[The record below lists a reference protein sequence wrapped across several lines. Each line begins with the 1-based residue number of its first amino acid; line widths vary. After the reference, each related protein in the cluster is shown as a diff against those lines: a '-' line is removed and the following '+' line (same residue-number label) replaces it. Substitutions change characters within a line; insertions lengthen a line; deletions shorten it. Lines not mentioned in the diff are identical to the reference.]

1 MNVLQNLIE
10 LYDILPQDSTYRK
23 VVKSI
28 LLNMDEAANETVYGL
43 AELSDSSRTTLW
55 RMLRMLG
62 YDRYTDFNYAL
73 KMADENYT
81 FYNRMIPSE
90 MARKD
95 VIGGIL
101 REVDAMTATA
111 REDLE
116 EEMLVKL
123 AARVHGMKQVFFFF
137 PCQTASISSFQQNL
151 SMAGIET
158 DVVCLLP
165 DMRQTARQAS
175 KETMVFSMTIEH
187 AEAQDLTDVFRTL
200 HEKGAYTL
208 LFSDFETRYDE
219 YINKQLCVSPRCDS
233 ALANVLRYDVFIF
246 ALSEIFRREY
256 LNG

>member
-28 LLNMDEAANETVYGL
+28 LTNMHDAANETVYGL
-43 AELSDSSRTTLW
+43 ADLSDSSRTTIW

-73 KMADENYT
+73 KSADENYT
-81 FYNRMIPSE
+81 FYNRMIPQSV
-90 MARKD
+90 ARKD
-95 VIGGIL
+95 AVGGIL
-101 REVDAMTATA
+101 AEVDSMAATI
-111 REDLE
+111 REDLKE
-116 EEMLVKL
+116 EDLERL
-123 AARVHGMKQVFFFF
+123 AKKIHGMKQVFFFF
-137 PCQTASISSFQQNL
+137 PYQTASISSFQQNL

-165 DMRQTARQAS
+165 DMRQTVQQAT

-187 AEAQDLTDVFRTL
+187 AEAQDMTDVFRTL

-219 YINKQLCVSPRCDS
+219 YINKQLCVSPKCDS
-233 ALANVLRYDVFIF
+233 AMANVLRYDVFIF
-246 ALSEIFRREY
+246 ALSEIFRRDY